1 MLSRSVLTIIKN
13 SLQGW
18 MGSSFS
24 NLLPL
29 DYLFQSDDT
38 QRIAR
43 PGAGKSGGFRSVVL
57 YSQDDLGFF

>member
-1 MLSRSVLTIIKN
+1 VHIIIKN
-13 SLQGW
+13 RFQGR

-29 DYLFQSDDT
+29 DCLFQSDDT